1 MASIY
6 RDYFRIDE
14 DPFSI
19 TPDPKF
25 LFLSRNHREALA
37 HLRFGMEEG
46 GGFVLLTGGVGTGK
60 TLLCRNLLESLPD
73 EVDVALILN
82 PRLQPFELV
91 ASICDELHVE
101 YPDAAESIKVLVDH
115 LNSYLLS
122 SHAVGR
128 RTVVIIDEAQ
138 NLSYEALEQVRLLT
152 NLETKTEKLMQIFL
166 IGQSELKEILDQPN
180 LRQLTQRIT
189 ARYHLE
195 SMGRPETKEYIR
207 HRLEVVGISQHLFT
221 NSALEAVYQLTK
233 GIPRRINIF
242 CERAMVAA
250 YAERKNEVDYFLLKR
265 AAEEV
270 EGNRRKGRWRSLLT
284 VSAVAAVLV
293 VLSTTLS
300 LNDITGFGN
309 NVEHQM
315 RLLLADLAVHKKD
328 APVTPK
334 ETVTATTIPNN
345 KVDFSP
351 IRIAHAGY
359 SDSELAVPEKEEHPL
374 IDGKSFEAMT
384 AGEAFSEDRAFS
396 ALLRYWN
403 VDISAVVDGSVF
415 CKTADAHKLKCVYG
429 KGTWTSLEYFN
440 RPVII
445 ELETSD
451 GRFVNMM
458 VTKFHGNRVVIEHNG
473 ERMQLERDTIDHLWS
488 GSYVLLWKPPQ
499 LNETVLAVGARGQ
512 DVIWLNDILDRDEGI
527 YGIQTQGKRND
538 RFDQTL
544 VERVVRFQQKHGLTP
559 DGIVGE
565 QTLIQLQSA
574 SGDPD
579 VPLLMQSKG

>member
-6 RDYFRIDE
+6 RDYFRIKE

-60 TLLCRNLLESLPD
+60 TLLCRNLLESLPN

-101 YPDAAESIKVLVDH
+101 YPAAAESIKVLVDQ
-115 LNSYLLS
+115 LNTNLLS
-122 SHAVGR
+122 SHAAGR

-270 EGNRRKGRWRSLLT
+270 EGNRRKGRWRSLLK
-284 VSAVAAVLV
+284 VSAVAAVLA

-300 LNDITGFGN
+300 LNDITSFGN

-315 RLLLADLAVHKKD
+315 RLLLADLKGHKKG
-328 APVTPK
+328 APVIPK
-334 ETVTATTIPNN
+334 ETVTTTIPNN

-351 IRIAHAGY
+351 IKIAQAGY
-359 SDSELAVPEKEEHPL
+359 SDLGVAVPEKEEHPL
-374 IDGKSFEAMT
+374 VDGKAFEAMT
-384 AGEAFSEDRAFS
+384 VGEVFSEDRAFS

-451 GRFVNMM
+451 GRLVNMM
-458 VTKFHGNRVVIEHNG
+458 VTELHGNRVVIDHNG
-473 ERMQLERDTIDHLWS
+473 ERMQLERATIDYLWS

-499 LNETVLAVGARGQ
+499 LNGTMLAVGARGQ

-538 RFDQTL
+538 RFDQAL

-579 VPLLMQSKG
+579 VPLLMQAKG